1 MRRVE
6 GFNGST
12 LVLDCGNRFADTIH
26 FLCWQF
32 VHGRAFL
39 TYKSL
44 CVPQLLLHDNLDI
57 VIQRKHPE
65 DFLRLCITVLQQ
77 GWTAT
82 STAIRCC
89 PFRTEAQADEQDWTS
104 HQCKFE
110 NYQVL
115 NVLSRLVGFQVEVR
129 TPKPQSRDCVMAPLD
144 EVNVQPGLVRD
155 AERQGD
161 DLNINIYTVYIYLNR
176 KPELEFF

>member
-39 TYKSL
+39 IYKSL

-65 DFLRLCITVLQQ
+65 DFQRLCIIVLQQ

-104 HQCKFE
+104 HQCKSK
-110 NYQVL
+110 VIII
-115 NVLSRLVGFQVEVR
+115 R
-129 TPKPQSRDCVMAPLD
+129 TCCISSWSQDTKAAKS
-144 EVNVQPGLVRD
+144 GLCHGSTGWGEC
-155 AERQGD
+155 AAWPCERRRETGWWS
-161 DLNINIYTVYIYLNR
+161 
-176 KPELEFF
+176 